1 MLKHLYPSGIEGK
14 NNIDINKENLEKQ
27 LTDINFL
34 DTDDYF
40 YRSFTEKREKTSF

>member
-34 DTDDYF
+34 DIDDYF
-40 YRSFTEKREKTSF
+40 YRSFTEKREKNSF